1 MNMHADRLHNT
12 NIVAIRPKESLK
24 LSKGFLLNLASKTYS
39 ESLRK
44 NLVFADMDS
53 KKKSAVN
60 KTQRSSIL

>member
-1 MNMHADRLHNT
+1 MHADRLHNT